1 MIEALKGY
9 YGAPVFSGTLT
20 DGAGKTYAITAGDF
34 VQGGSSLK
42 EAVTDGQ
49 TLAPG
54 TAVMRELDA
63 VLYDKG
69 GKFAGVTWKGASIAL
84 TVSSRDG
91 KTTASRGVY
100 YVATHTR
107 TAGKITVRA
116 YDEMKILEQEYVT
129 DTLLETVS
137 ALVNSIATAAG
148 LTVSGLPDAV
158 GALTVPAVSGQIT
171 KRQALANIAQMAGK
185 WCQVD
190 GSVLTF
196 DWFNFSTTYAMPAL
210 FSHSYHT
217 ADTTYTGATV
227 TGSSS
232 SVSASAGTTT
242 DASTTYDASNE
253 FLTTADGTALAA
265 GNISTAVCHTFRAG
279 SVSVLAWPA
288 LEAGDVLAGL
298 DDTGA
303 AIIYPVMQMTL
314 KNGSSQMSLEN
325 NAPDEDTK
333 DLRYSNA
340 QRYIARAVAGS
351 LAKQAGDTNTDFGKA
366 VSAAA
371 KSAASSAGGYSGGFI
386 AGGKN
391 DQYGIGYVYNYKD
404 DGTKSESNIVRKY
417 WNTGAVH
424 YTGDEDYHFYDKTD
438 GNGTA
443 VSNARTSTMQEEDT
457 VYTATNAHTG
467 NSMTGG
473 LRQINLA
480 SGQALA
486 ITTSDIYKRGGTVY
500 CDRTVP
506 AWYSPASIN
515 PSWTS
520 TYNAGESEDLG
531 DTSGN
536 VGSLDGMS
544 LSGSTNGVE
553 RYPEGV
559 WHMGADID
567 MHGWTIHNFSVA
579 TSHAKGTGKRGLTGT
594 MDFYDKSDNHFF
606 LTFTAGLLTRGYY
619 IPWDKTYD
627 DRITFADFKTV
638 SGGHWSSDDGY
649 TD

>member
-20 DGAGKTYAITAGDF
+20 DGSGKTYAITAGDF

-84 TVSSRDG
+84 TVSARGG

-116 YDEMKILEQEYVT
+116 YDKMKILEQEYVT
-129 DTLLETVS
+129 DTLPETVS
-137 ALVNSIATAAG
+137 ALVSSIAAAAG

-185 WCQVD
+185 WCRVD

-196 DWFNFSTTYAMPAL
+196 DWFNFDTTYAMPAL

-253 FLTTADGTALAA
+253 FLTTADGAALAA
-265 GNISTAVCHTFRAG
+265 GNVSAAVCHTFRAG
-279 SVSVLAWPA
+279 SLSVLSWPA
-288 LEAGDVLAGL
+288 IEAGDILTGT

-303 AIIYPVMQMTL
+303 AIVVPVMQMTL
-314 KNGSSQMSLEN
+314 KNGSTQMNIES

-366 VSAAA
+366 VSDAA
-371 KSAASSAGGYSGGFI
+371 KSAAGSAGGYSGGFI
-386 AGGKN
+386 AGGKDN
-391 DQYGIGYVYNYKD
+391 QYGKGYVYSYKD
-404 DGTKSESNIVRKY
+404 NGDKSDSNLLRKY
-417 WNTGAVH
+417 GAWGETH
-424 YTGDEDYHFYDKTD
+424 STGDADIHVYDKTD
-438 GNGTA
+438 GNGNA
-443 VSNARTSTMQEEDT
+443 EVNARYSKLEARDD
-457 VYTATNAHTG
+457 VYTATNAHSG
-467 NSMTGG
+467 SKMTGG

-486 ITTSDIYKRGGTVY
+486 ITTSDIYRLGGRVY

-520 TYNAGESEDLG
+520 TYNVGEAKALG
-531 DTSGN
+531 DSSGN

-567 MHGWTIHNFSVA
+567 MHGRTIHNFSVA

-594 MDFYDKSDNHFF
+594 MNFYDKSDNHFF
-606 LTFTAGLLTRGYY
+606 LTFTAGLLTEGYY
-619 IPWDKTYD
+619 IPSGKGYD

-638 SGGHWSSDDGY
+638 SGGLWTSHDGY

>member
-91 KTTASRGVY
+91 KTTAPRGVY

-107 TAGKITVRA
+107 TAGRITVRA
-116 YDEMKILEQEYVT
+116 YDKMKILEQEYVT
-129 DTLLETVS
+129 DTLPETVS
-137 ALVNSIATAAG
+137 ALVSSIAAAAG

-185 WCQVD
+185 WCRVD

-196 DWFNFSTTYAMPAL
+196 DWFNFGTTYAMPAL

-227 TGSSS
+227 SGSSS

-242 DASTTYDASNE
+242 DANTTYDASNE
-253 FLTTADGTALAA
+253 FLTAAEGAALAA
-265 GNISTAVCHTFRAG
+265 GNVSTAVCHTFRAG
-279 SVSVLAWPA
+279 SVSALAWPA
-288 LEAGDVLAGL
+288 MAAGDVLTGT

-314 KNGSSQMSLEN
+314 KNGSSQMSLES

-366 VSAAA
+366 VSDAA
-371 KSAASSAGGYSGGFI
+371 KSAAGSAGGYSGGFI
-386 AGGKN
+386 AGGKDN
-391 DQYGIGYVYNYKD
+391 QYGKGYVYSYND
-404 DGTKSESNIVRKY
+404 NGDKSESNLLRKY
-417 WNTGAVH
+417 GAWGETH
-424 YTGDEDYHFYDKTD
+424 STGDADYHIYDKTD
-438 GNGTA
+438 GNGNA
-443 VSNARTSTMQEEDT
+443 VANARHSEFEARDD

-473 LRQINLA
+473 LRQVNLA

-486 ITTSDIYKRGGTVY
+486 ITTSDIYMRGGTVY

-506 AWYSPASIN
+506 VWYSPAAIN

-520 TYNAGESEDLG
+520 TYNVDEAEALG
-531 DTSGN
+531 DGSGN

-544 LSGSTNGVE
+544 LSGIHNGVE

-559 WHMGADID
+559 WHMGADVD

-606 LTFTAGLLTRGYY
+606 LTFTAGLLTSGYY

-638 SGGHWSSDDGY
+638 SGGHWTSHDGY